1 MLKQGN
7 TMNKITF
14 PLCKSGSL
22 IAEDFGI
29 SNQPNLPTSHNNHLH
44 EKRLAK
50 APPSSTNRGLK
61 ITITSPF
68 NLQIVPNTLAEIA
81 LKEEMNSVFMST
93 QRTKHTMILISHIPM
108 PSMDQIFCVEP
119 ISKEEPSKHL
129 H

>member
-1 MLKQGN
+1 MLKKKN

-29 SNQPNLPTSHNNHLH
+29 SKQPNLPTGHNNHLH

-50 APPSSTNRGLK
+50 TPPSSTYRGLK

-68 NLQIVPNTLAEIA
+68 NLKIVPYMLAEIA
-81 LKEEMNSVFMST
+81 LKEEMNSIFMST
-93 QRTKHTMILISHIPM
+93 QRT
-108 PSMDQIFCVEP
+108 
-119 ISKEEPSKHL
+119 
-129 H
+129 